1 MWEIYDLLVEN
12 IHDGDEIYLDI
23 TGGIRSI
30 SSIGTPILN
39 YICQVKNNVAIKD
52 TIYVYYDKEA
62 DNEVFS
68 IHYFMQL
75 TEWAIGIQNYI
86 QYGDPSYL
94 KKLVTEED
102 KDSPEYLLVDSLDQ
116 FSVCQDLCLIKDAE
130 KLLPDVFK
138 NIHDMFHTILLEDD
152 FVQTNVNK
160 KIDVLK
166 KQLEDTFDCFR
177 EGDFILESIKWDL
190 RVKKYQQ
197 ALSVLNE
204 YVGYIM
210 MDITHLIKGKH
221 AENRTALEPFK
232 QIQEGDDPA
241 GWVVDENM
249 QATFTK
255 EKTYIDYKYFCE
267 VMNRNSL
274 FPEKFYE
281 NAKYIQKIGG
291 KESREW
297 IMSPTFME
305 QIQNSIQECN
315 LSFDEQYIKEMWVH
329 YLKQNLK
336 KKENECMWKMK
347 DLLNLTTNSEDIR
360 RIWKS
365 IFTFQD
371 IDTKKDFLRNKCG
384 IEDVS
389 GLDVIRTELENLK
402 VIDNYVSINKNGE
415 YRFLTSAEI
424 LKDKNNRSA
433 FINKELIENKE
444 AFTIFFAKWNAVR
457 NMRNMVDHA
466 QLIITQANINVLK
479 NRDEF
484 CKSILEMVDMLEIIK
499 SGEYNRLLE
508 FR

>member
-1 MWEIYDLLVEN
+1 
-12 IHDGDEIYLDI
+12 
-23 TGGIRSI
+23 
-30 SSIGTPILN
+30 
-39 YICQVKNNVAIKD
+39 
-52 TIYVYYDKEA
+52 
-62 DNEVFS
+62 
-68 IHYFMQL
+68 
-75 TEWAIGIQNYI
+75 
-86 QYGDPSYL
+86 
-94 KKLVTEED
+94 
-102 KDSPEYLLVDSLDQ
+102 
-116 FSVCQDLCLIKDAE
+116 
-130 KLLPDVFK
+130 
-138 NIHDMFHTILLEDD
+138 
-152 FVQTNVNK
+152 
-160 KIDVLK
+160 
-166 KQLEDTFDCFR
+166 
-177 EGDFILESIKWDL
+177 
-190 RVKKYQQ
+190 
-197 ALSVLNE
+197 
-204 YVGYIM
+204 